1 MQKLSGIIRVHSL
14 QHPLVHI
21 SHKHGHKGEGETGPF
36 LRTQTICEIH
46 AKPKRNY
53 IKGWLLISCHI
64 AAKYLQS
71 SRLIIL
77 MNTNNALQFFRTNC
91 NSSSPN
97 PQVLSDKVFLCK
109 MMVLPTLEPWL
120 FHWKNTNKKEA
131 TGKHLDP

>member
-21 SHKHGHKGEGETGPF
+21 SHKHGHKGEKETGPF

-77 MNTNNALQFFRTNC
+77 MNTNNALQFFRTHC

-97 PQVLSDKVFLCK
+97 PKSYQTKFSSVKWWCSLLSN
-109 MMVLPTLEPWL
+109 PGYSTE
-120 FHWKNTNKKEA
+120 KNTNKKEA